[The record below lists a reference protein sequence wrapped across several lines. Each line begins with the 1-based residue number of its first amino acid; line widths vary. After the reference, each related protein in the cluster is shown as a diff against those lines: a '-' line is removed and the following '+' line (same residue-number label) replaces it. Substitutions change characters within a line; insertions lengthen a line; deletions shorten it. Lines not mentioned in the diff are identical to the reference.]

1 MTDVYQNVRI
11 PNSDDKVYKDE
22 CVYSFDNPESENGL
36 FICMSTFRGLG
47 KDHVARHC
55 KLNPGKNVFLHILR
69 RRKPVPVDPNVE
81 PKQVTKMAFGVEG
94 GFDVQGPKPF
104 TFEEKYTIYV
114 HPNVL
119 IHYPDE
125 TNQLPEHVKKSADA
139 IIAAESAFLKE
150 ERASMNATWSGEVR
164 QTTKHADTLEQLDNG
179 RKIPPN
185 GWKCELCDLKDNLW
199 LNLTDGLILCGRKF
213 YDGSGGNNHA
223 IEHYQKT
230 KYPLAVKL
238 GTITSNGGDVY
249 SYDED
254 DMVNDPNLNKHLQH
268 WGINMMN
275 MELTDKTMAD
285 LEIDLNKKYG
295 EASMIEES
303 NSKLQPLHGAGYT
316 GMRNLGNSCYLNSVV
331 QVLFTIKDFQEKY
344 YKQCDFYFDNAKD
357 PVNNFNTQTA
367 KLAFG
372 LLSGLYSRELPADTD
387 PSFHPPT
394 VIRPQMFRTLV
405 GHDHPEFSTKQ
416 QQDAAEFLEYFLELV
431 HKHLTNEPTPDA
443 TLDPSTCFQF
453 QLEER
458 LYCSTTTQVRYL
470 TRDDIMFRINVPL
483 DASKNMHEVLQY
495 NKTKEDLEKQ
505 GKPINDLPVVR
516 PIVPLTQAIARWAE
530 PEVINDFR
538 IKRGEPTT
546 TIRKTQRFL
555 TFPDYLL
562 VQMKKYTYND
572 DWTPRKL
579 DVSMEIPDELD
590 LNSLR
595 AKGFQPGETPMPDGT
610 IETKMID

>member
-1 MTDVYQNVRI
+1 
-11 PNSDDKVYKDE
+11 
-22 CVYSFDNPESENGL
+22 
-36 FICMSTFRGLG
+36 
-47 KDHVARHC
+47 
-55 KLNPGKNVFLHILR
+55 
-69 RRKPVPVDPNVE
+69 
-81 PKQVTKMAFGVEG
+81 
-94 GFDVQGPKPF
+94 
-104 TFEEKYTIYV
+104 
-114 HPNVL
+114 
-119 IHYPDE
+119 
-125 TNQLPEHVKKSADA
+125 
-139 IIAAESAFLKE
+139 
-150 ERASMNATWSGEVR
+150 
-164 QTTKHADTLEQLDNG
+164 
-179 RKIPPN
+179 
-185 GWKCELCDLKDNLW
+185 
-199 LNLTDGLILCGRKF
+199 
-213 YDGSGGNNHA
+213 
-223 IEHYQKT
+223 
-230 KYPLAVKL
+230 
-238 GTITSNGGDVY
+238 
-249 SYDED
+249 
-254 DMVNDPNLNKHLQH
+254 
-268 WGINMMN
+268 
-275 MELTDKTMAD
+275 
-285 LEIDLNKKYG
+285 
-295 EASMIEES
+295 
-303 NSKLQPLHGAGYT
+303 
-316 GMRNLGNSCYLNSVV
+316 
-331 QVLFTIKDFQEKY
+331 
-344 YKQCDFYFDNAKD
+344 
-357 PVNNFNTQTA
+357 
-367 KLAFG
+367 
-372 LLSGLYSRELPADTD
+372 
-387 PSFHPPT
+387 
-394 VIRPQMFRTLV
+394 MFRTLV

-431 HKHLTNEPTPDA
+431 HKHSTNEPTPDA